1 MMVRCAWQ
9 VRHLRPVLLSFLLS
23 RSRPFVAS
31 QVNALVI
38 LEDCKS
44 EQILIDQYLHN
55 LAQSCV
61 PLSLEVWLP
70 PFFRSIFNNLVSVR
84 FQKFNN
90 IPPEKLFSVVLTCF
104 HFNFYSTLLL
114 NFYSGFSN
122 VTPSDW
128 QVLLWCVTSFLLI
141 MWNLL

>member
-1 MMVRCAWQ
+1 MTGTPPAT
-9 VRHLRPVLLSFLLS
+9 RPPVCSPFLLETLRRLS
-23 RSRPFVAS
+23 GERSC
-31 QVNALVI
+31 
-38 LEDCKS
+38 D
-44 EQILIDQYLHN
+44 
-55 LAQSCV
+55 
-61 PLSLEVWLP
+61 P
-70 PFFRSIFNNLVSVR
+70 PGFYVGANTFRSILCSSQFGGLVTSLLQISIVFNNLVSVR

-90 IPPEKLFSVVLTCF
+90 IPPEKLFSVVFTCF

-141 MWNLL
+141 M